1 MDPFSTDKWTQ
12 IELTNTRLQRYCN
25 FYDILYLIL
34 NIDEDLKEAYYFML
48 RLDTFFRESTLET
61 AKESLDSI
69 INSANSSHVIEI
81 NTFGNTL
88 INWRKEIINSFY
100 IVQKSTDKNGNLITR
115 KINNG
120 IAENKNRTLKL
131 LKNHSNGYKS
141 WERFRNRALY
151 VLNDDATYS
160 LNPIK

>member
-1 MDPFSTDKWTQ
+1 MNHK
-12 IELTNTRLQRYCN
+12 LKRYCN
-25 FYDILYLIL
+25 FNDLLNLIL
-34 NIDEDLKEAYYFML
+34 NIDEDLKEAYYFLIRVDM
-48 RLDTFFRESTLET
+48 FFRESTLET
-61 AKESLDSI
+61 AKKNLDSI
-69 INSANSSHVIEI
+69 INSANNSQVSEI

-88 INWRKEIINSFY
+88 INWRKEIVNSFY
-100 IVQKSTDKNGNLITR
+100 IVEEYNDKNGEVIAR

-141 WERFRNRALY
+141 WDRFRNRALY
-151 VLNDDATYS
+151 VLNVDATYS